1 MRSVS
6 LAAAKAGL
14 SALLDAVEA
23 GEEVRITR
31 RSKTVARLVPD
42 DTPAAADTWA
52 QRLRQFQQAQHD
64 QPPLPDSAVALV
76 PDSGSSAAL
85 HWLASQH
92 SGPIWLSHWTWLEF
106 TGVLAVCCRRG
117 DMTTERLRA
126 IHGEADAL
134 RRERLSLVEPSS
146 VDQALLNGAQ
156 SLDCGELV
164 LLI

>member
-1 MRSVS
+1 MQPRDPYLDTCLLLS
-6 LAAAKAGL
+6 L
-14 SALLDAVEA
+14 
-23 GEEVRITR
+23 
-31 RSKTVARLVPD
+31 
-42 DTPAAADTWA
+42 
-52 QRLRQFQQAQHD
+52 
-64 QPPLPDSAVALV
+64 LV

-117 DMTTERLRA
+117 NIGTERLRA

-146 VDQALLNGAQ
+146 VDFLQAQQWLQQYPQIALRSADALHLAIAQRHGLRVHTADQALLDGAQ